1 MDSELDEEI
10 DEYGEALFAHMEE
23 ERRENAPPQDA
34 EDVDMDRTPEA
45 RFGDDPDV
53 KPTQEVS
60 SSVNIGHS
68 TLTSRALGHI

>member
-1 MDSELDEEI
+1 MDSELDDEI

-23 ERRENAPPQDA
+23 ERRANPPQDPD
-34 EDVDMDRTPEA
+34 DVDMDRTPEA

-60 SSVNIGHS
+60 NTAISDQSS
-68 TLTSRALGHI
+68 LTSNALELV